1 MIALAVVL
9 VCLTRF
15 LDAVERRAGTVI
27 TDPVLSWFTPVDVTW
42 LTFLVIYAGLVGAI
56 ILLLRHPEH
65 LLTALQTY
73 GMVAIVRMAAMY
85 LVPLDPPPGMIELK
99 DPFVEF
105 FGSGRTLTRDLFFSG
120 HTSTLF
126 MLALVIPYR
135 RAKMAYLGCTLVVAV
150 CVILQHVHYSIDI
163 FAALFF
169 SYGSYRIV
177 QQVRILLLGQPG
189 RKRDA

>member
-1 MIALAVVL
+1 MVLAVVL

-15 LDAVERRAGTVI
+15 LDAIERRAGAVL

-42 LTFLVIYAGLVGAI
+42 LTFLVIYAGLIFAVI
-56 ILLLRHPEH
+56 MLIRHPEH

-85 LVPLDPPPGMIELK
+85 LVPLDPPPEMIELK

-105 FGSGRTLTRDLFFSG
+105 FGSGSTLTRDLFFSG

-126 MLALVIPYR
+126 MLALVIPDR
-135 RAKMAYLGCTLVVAV
+135 RTKIAYLGCTLVVAV
-150 CVILQHVHYSIDI
+150 CVILQHVHYSIDV

-169 SYGSYRIV
+169 SYGSYRV
-177 QQVRILLLGQPG
+177 VRQFRILLMRQPDGG
-189 RKRDA
+189 RNA